1 MPQASTQDPTSD
13 KSQGGSGPPPPLW
26 IRACVNPPYGYVTQS
41 YGYAYKRHTHTI
53 IAIDEKRPCTTSRN
67 RLTAAFYMWYSLWN
81 AKLTETQIFREL
93 SIEIESSLF
102 N

>member
-1 MPQASTQDPTSD
+1 MHLRHEPGNTYKMEGEEITRSSEEKDLGINIDD
-13 KSQGGSGPPPPLW
+13 KLKF
-26 IRACVNPPYGYVTQS
+26 QS
-41 YGYAYKRHTHTI
+41 HISIQVKKA
-53 IAIDEKRPCTTSRN
+53 N
-67 RLTAAFYMWYSLWN
+67 LWN